1 MPFILAFKKIPID
14 VRCKIDEA
22 DNMRHIVCLID
33 FPTHINRY
41 HFQSQIKGMVKW
53 ERNIRVKTHCDMD
66 IVDFPYDSQSCPI
79 VVSSQDNSNEYL
91 KLSSDKWNRLNQV
104 PEKQKIVTPNDTNTI
119 KVSHQPSTLHQHYTN
134 IKA

>member
-1 MPFILAFKKIPID
+1 
-14 VRCKIDEA
+14 
-22 DNMRHIVCLID
+22 
-33 FPTHINRY
+33 
-41 HFQSQIKGMVKW
+41 MVKW

-104 PEKQKIVTPNDTNTI
+104 PEKQKIVSPNDTNTI
-119 KVSHQPSTLHQHYTN
+119 KVSHQPPTLHQHKALRLKHSPAWFFIN
-134 IKA
+134 IFYHYSPPEMSAFSTK